1 MTRIFSRSAAV
12 AAFSVVLILTVVMI
26 TAPTP
31 VRAAADGIDSA
42 KVRIG
47 FDVAPV
53 PLKLDGLNH
62 ADRNLVGYGSY
73 VLNVQSDCNGCHTS
87 SPQAEYAAGG
97 SPYFSQPTT
106 VNPAAYL
113 SGGSSFGNLPAPP
126 FAEIV
131 SRNLTPDKL
140 GKPAGLTLSEFLRVI
155 RTGVD
160 MDKWHPTC
168 TGAPNAHC
176 VPSPF
181 DGSLLQV
188 MPWPAFQNMTETDL
202 VAVYYYLR
210 AIPCLEGDPGNPAGS
225 DTKGTR
231 CQ

>member
-1 MTRIFSRSAAV
+1 MKHLFSPRQAGPAI
-12 AAFSVVLILTVVMI
+12 ATALILAGVMM
-26 TAPTP
+26 TNPRPAQ
-31 VRAAADGIDSA
+31 AAADGVDQA

-53 PLKLDGLNH
+53 PLKLDNLKH
-62 ADRNLVGYGSY
+62 AERNLVGYGSY
-73 VLNVQSDCNGCHTS
+73 VLNVQADCNGCHTL

-97 SPYFSQPTT
+97 SPYFSQPTK

-126 FAEIV
+126 FVEIF
-131 SRNLTPDKL
+131 SRNLTPDKD
-140 GKPAGLTLSEFLRVI
+140 GKPAGMTLSEFLRVI

-176 VPSPF
+176 VPAPF

-202 VAVYYYLR
+202 EAIYYYLS